1 MLNTLVI
8 GDFPFVS
15 GFTPPPTHYVA
26 TTTSTTVMPSKFIT
40 FNGIPEP
47 LDQPFRF
54 DTGHPF
60 RFNTGHLVS
69 DPLLPAVEQMF
80 IIEQEPDIED
90 LLYG

>member
-26 TTTSTTVMPSKFIT
+26 TTTSTTVMPLKFMT

-47 LDQPFRF
+47 LEQ
-54 DTGHPF
+54 PF
-60 RFNTGHLVS
+60 RFNTGHPVS
-69 DPLLPAVEQMF
+69 DPLLPAVEEMF
-80 IIEQEPDIED
+80 IIEEEPDIED